1 MVYVNVRNNNCLVW
15 LIYIYDDYFL
25 IIWKNNVKIWVFFVY
40 VLLLVIIIFS
50 IYLRDKN
57 MLKNNC

>member
-1 MVYVNVRNNNCLVW
+1 MINLYIWW
-15 LIYIYDDYFL
+15 LFFNYLEKY
-25 IIWKNNVKIWVFFVY
+25 VKIWVFFVY

-57 MLKNNC
+57 MLKINC